1 MITLIE
7 LGIEGR
13 MKPEKIFSVK
23 ERKEIQNKIFQ
34 AIEAEMKTLS
44 PEMQHILC
52 DDLVTAFQNRLTI
65 LTRANQD
72 TPEQWKET
80 VLADTEQTY
89 IRHV

>member
-1 MITLIE
+1 
-7 LGIEGR
+7 

-44 PEMQHILC
+44 PEMQYILC
-52 DDLVTAFQNRLTI
+52 DDLVTAFQNRLII

-72 TPEQWKET
+72 TPEQWKEP

-89 IRHV
+89 IRQV